1 MPRLF
6 DFLKKLLYNIYTVK
20 KEMRKKS
27 NEDKL

>member
-6 DFLKKLLYNIYTVK
+6 DFSKNFCYNIYTVK
-20 KEMRKKS
+20 KRNEEKS